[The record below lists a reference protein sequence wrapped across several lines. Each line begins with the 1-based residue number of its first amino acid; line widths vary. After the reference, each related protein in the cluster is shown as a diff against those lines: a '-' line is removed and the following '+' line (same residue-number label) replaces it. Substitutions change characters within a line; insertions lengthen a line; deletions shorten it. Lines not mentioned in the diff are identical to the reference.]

1 MSEMTSFLDTSCMTT
16 FCARLA
22 ATIRDSSSGPSAVL
36 LDVPEI
42 CVVGEGRG
50 SCEFQLA
57 RLSWSRGWPVD
68 WVLPWGSAAGIFV
81 RTGLHVCHGC
91 ADVLLAGYQHIT

>member
-57 RLSWSRGWPVD
+57 RLSWSRVGLLIGFCLG
-68 WVLPWGSAAGIFV
+68 VLPPASLSGQACMCVMGA
-81 RTGLHVCHGC
+81 LMCC
-91 ADVLLAGYQHIT
+91 LLVTSI

>member
-1 MSEMTSFLDTSCMTT
+1 MRVSTGT
-16 FCARLA
+16 FEL
-22 ATIRDSSSGPSAVL
+22 
-36 LDVPEI
+36 E
-42 CVVGEGRG
+42 
-50 SCEFQLA
+50 Q
-57 RLSWSRGWPVD
+57 GWPVD